1 MSRARWSTRRSETA
15 VSSSVPEPTN
25 QAAVLVRKAAA
36 DAIAV
41 RELAGNSEITDEIIG
56 FHAQQAIEKWLKA
69 LMAHR
74 GMDEVRIHD
83 IGRLLQLLQ
92 NDGAE
97 LPVNAEQLDD
107 LTIYAVPMRYDEMLD
122 AEPLDREATV
132 DLVDEVGR
140 WAGKTLGQ

>member
-1 MSRARWSTRRSETA
+1 M
-15 VSSSVPEPTN
+15 PEGSG
-25 QAAVLVRKAAA
+25 QEAVLARKAQA
-36 DAIAV
+36 DAVAV
-41 RELAGNSEITDEIIG
+41 RELAGNAEITDEIIG

-69 LMAHR
+69 VMAHR

-97 LPVNAEQLDD
+97 LPVNAERLDD
-107 LTIYAVPMRYDEMLD
+107 LTIYAVPMRYDELLD

-132 DLVDEVGR
+132 ELVDEVGR
-140 WAGKTLGQ
+140 WASNALGQ

>member
-1 MSRARWSTRRSETA
+1 MKPFVRVA
-15 VSSSVPEPTN
+15 SSSMPEGSG
-25 QAAVLVRKAAA
+25 QEAVLARKAQA
-36 DAIAV
+36 DAVAV
-41 RELAGNSEITDEIIG
+41 RELAGNAEITDEIIG

-69 LMAHR
+69 VMAHR

-97 LPVNAEQLDD
+97 LPVNAERLDD
-107 LTIYAVPMRYDEMLD
+107 LTIYAVPMRYDELLD

-132 DLVDEVGR
+132 ELVDEVGR
-140 WAGKTLGQ
+140 WASNALGQ